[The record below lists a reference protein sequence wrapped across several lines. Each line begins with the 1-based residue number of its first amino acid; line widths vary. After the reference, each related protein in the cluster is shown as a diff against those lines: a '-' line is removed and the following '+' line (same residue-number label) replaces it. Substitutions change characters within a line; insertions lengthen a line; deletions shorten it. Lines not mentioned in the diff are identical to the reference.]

1 MAKKI
6 PEKVLIAIQ
15 EAVGLRPQGADLPEI
30 ANALNPPVPKRTLQ
44 YRLKYL
50 VDARKTREGGGRS
63 LGEVAPAG
71 GGGGAGKSG
80 HV

>member
-6 PEKVLIAIQ
+6 PEKALIAIQ

-50 VDARKTREGGGRS
+50 VDARRLVKEGDDRW
-63 LGEVAPAG
+63 A
-71 GGGGAGKSG
+71 K
-80 HV
+80 